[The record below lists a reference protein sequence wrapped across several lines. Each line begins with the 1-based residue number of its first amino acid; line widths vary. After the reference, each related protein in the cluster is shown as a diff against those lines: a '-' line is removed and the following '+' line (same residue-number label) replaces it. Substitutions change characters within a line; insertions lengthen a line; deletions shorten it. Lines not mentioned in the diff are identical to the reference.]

1 MAKVVEGL
9 YYAKTD
15 EWAKVEGEIVTV
27 GITDYAQDQLGDIV
41 YVEEAEVGKKV
52 KKEEAVISIE
62 SVKTAADI
70 HAPVSGEIV
79 ETNREISENPSI
91 INEDPYG
98 KGWLF
103 KIKME
108 NKEDLNDL
116 MDSKGYSEYRK

>member
-15 EWAKVEGEIVTV
+15 EWVKVEGEIVTV

-79 ETNREISENPSI
+79 ETNKEISENPSI

>member
-15 EWAKVEGEIVTV
+15 EWAKVEGDTATV

-52 KKEEAVISIE
+52 KKGEAVISIE

-70 HAPVSGEIV
+70 HAPVSGEIIEV
-79 ETNREISENPSI
+79 NKEVVDNPSI
-91 INEDPYG
+91 VNEDPFG

-116 MDSKGYSEYRK
+116 MDAKGYSEYRK

>member
-15 EWAKVEGEIVTV
+15 EWAKVDGDTVTV

-52 KKEEAVISIE
+52 KKGEAVISIE

-79 ETNREISENPSI
+79 EANKEVSENPSI

-116 MDSKGYSEYRK
+116 MDSKGYSDYRK

>member
-1 MAKVVEGL
+1 M
-9 YYAKTD
+9 
-15 EWAKVEGEIVTV
+15 TV

-52 KKEEAVISIE
+52 KKGETVISIE

-79 ETNREISENPSI
+79 EANKEVSENPSI

-116 MDSKGYSEYRK
+116 MDSKGYGDYRK

>member
-1 MAKVVEGL
+1 MAKVIEGL

-15 EWAKVEGEIVTV
+15 EWAKVDGDTVTV

-41 YVEEAEVGKKV
+41 YLEEAEVGKKV
-52 KKEEAVISIE
+52 KKGDTVISIE

-70 HAPVSGEIV
+70 HAPVSGEIIEV
-79 ETNREISENPSI
+79 NKEAVENPSI

-116 MDSKGYSEYRK
+116 MDSKGYSDYRK

>member
-15 EWAKVEGEIVTV
+15 EWAKVEGNTATV
-27 GITDYAQDQLGDIV
+27 GITDYAQDQVGDIV

-52 KKEEAVISIE
+52 KKGEAVISIE

-70 HAPVSGEIV
+70 HAPVSGEIIEV
-79 ETNREISENPSI
+79 NKEVVDNPSI
-91 INEDPYG
+91 VNEDPFG

-116 MDSKGYSEYRK
+116 MDAKGYSEYRK

>member
-15 EWAKVEGEIVTV
+15 EWAKVDGDTVTV

-52 KKEEAVISIE
+52 KKGETVISIE

-79 ETNREISENPSI
+79 EANKEVSENPSI

-116 MDSKGYSEYRK
+116 MDSKGYSDYRK

>member
-52 KKEEAVISIE
+52 KKEEVVISIE

>member
-1 MAKVVEGL
+1 MAKVINGL

-15 EWAKVEGEIVTV
+15 EWAKADGDTVTV

-52 KKEEAVISIE
+52 KKGEPVISIE

-79 ETNREISENPSI
+79 EANKEVVDNPSI

-108 NKEDLNDL
+108 NEEDLKDL

>member
-15 EWAKVEGEIVTV
+15 EWAKVEEDTATV

-52 KKEEAVISIE
+52 KKGEAVISIE

-70 HAPVSGEIV
+70 HAPVSGEIIEV
-79 ETNREISENPSI
+79 NKEVVDNPSI
-91 INEDPYG
+91 VNEDPFG

-116 MDSKGYSEYRK
+116 MDAKGYSEYRK

>member
-79 ETNREISENPSI
+79 ETNKEISENPSI